1 MQQPEKQKALLSY
14 IKKNYGRE
22 GFEIKET
29 VKDTVKFFTPDQS
42 VTLKCKN
49 NGEIIMVSSRMRRGK
64 KNAPSSELRVNQ
76 DTAKRSEKDAKTQ
89 TEAGRK
95 RKKLHRNRN
104 ITGKLQ
110 LKLGKKEKNRS
121 GTGGPKQR

>member
-14 IKKNYGRE
+14 IKKNYGKE

-42 VTLKCKN
+42 ITLECKN

-76 DTAKRSEKDAKTQ
+76 DTAKRSEKDTKTQ
-89 TEAGRK
+89 TGTGRK
-95 RKKLHRNRN
+95 KRVFKFLGGFCKKKGGHYYQNSIRKKVV
-104 ITGKLQ
+104 
-110 LKLGKKEKNRS
+110 E
-121 GTGGPKQR
+121 